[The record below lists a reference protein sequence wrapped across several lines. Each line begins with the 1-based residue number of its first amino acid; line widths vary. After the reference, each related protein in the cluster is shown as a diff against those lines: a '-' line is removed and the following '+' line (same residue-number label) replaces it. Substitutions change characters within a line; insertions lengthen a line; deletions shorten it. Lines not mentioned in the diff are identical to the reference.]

1 MGKELLVNDSDVWA
15 LHLVSTPIAVM
26 ADYGLST
33 YVGLSSDDPINT
45 RNKNTDFS
53 VVISVFGN
61 SKLIGR
67 AKIAKLKP
75 NEHRFFSLDKE
86 LEKLGWHHDA
96 RLCVVHRLP
105 SSLIENGKIKQ
116 KNENEKHDY
125 SMYRTVVQYRYSDKG
140 MGGLI
145 YETPPGFNK
154 IGRKP
159 HFLSFSNKLYL
170 DDQVENYLV
179 FINYSVSSE
188 YSQDANVKLHF
199 YSPDGKQFA
208 DETINVKSFDYHC
221 LHVNDLVQVPG
232 GSKFLSYNAAGTSSA
247 LIPLSILVNP
257 ENGGV
262 SVEHSHPPQE
272 YLMTDWSLTSKIKLE
287 AAKYLF
293 EN

>member
-1 MGKELLVNDSDVWA
+1 MEKELLVSDSDSWA

-45 RNKNTDFS
+45 RNKDTQFS
-53 VVISVFGN
+53 VIISAFAN

-67 AKIAKLKP
+67 AKIAELKP

-86 LEKLGWHHDA
+86 LEKLGWHHNA

-116 KNENEKHDY
+116 KSEGEKYDY
-125 SMYRTVVQYRYSDKG
+125 SMYRTVVQYRCSDKG

-145 YETPPGFNK
+145 YETPPNFNRV
-154 IGRKP
+154 GGKP

-170 DDQVENYLV
+170 DKQVENYLV

-199 YSPDGKQFA
+199 YSPDGKQLI
-208 DETINVKSFDYHC
+208 DETINVKSFDYYC
-221 LHVNDLVQVPG
+221 LQVNDLVKISE
-232 GSKFLSYNAAGTSSA
+232 GSKFLSYSAAGTSSA
-247 LIPLSILVNP
+247 LIPLSILVNSK
-257 ENGGV
+257 NGGV

-272 YLMTDWSLTSKIKLE
+272 YLLTDWPLISKIKLE